1 MVQSALPTISTGSVR
16 SFQVTR
22 TWKLASWQH
31 LKMLVSYT
39 YPDNLEAAT
48 CSVREGVLASN
59 FTKKE
64 ALAQVL
70 SCESDEISKN
80 TLFLKHLLETAS
92 NNPSEEALYEN
103 GQIIRSSIKQ
113 ENF

>member
-1 MVQSALPTISTGSVR
+1 
-16 SFQVTR
+16 
-22 TWKLASWQH
+22 
-31 LKMLVSYT
+31 MLVSYT

-70 SCESDEISKN
+70 SCESGEISKN
-80 TLFLKHLLETAS
+80 TLFLEHLLLTPP
-92 NNPSEEALYEN
+92 PSFFRTPSPLLDC
-103 GQIIRSSIKQ
+103 
-113 ENF
+113 F

>member
-1 MVQSALPTISTGSVR
+1 
-16 SFQVTR
+16 
-22 TWKLASWQH
+22 
-31 LKMLVSYT
+31 MLVSYT

-70 SCESDEISKN
+70 SCESGEISKN
-80 TLFLKHLLETAS
+80 TLFLEHLLVTAS
-92 NNPSEEALYEN
+92 NNLSEEALYEN
-103 GQIIRSSIKQ
+103 GQIIRSNMKQ